1 MNNQTRQISLE
12 ALNAADKDAFIAVL
26 GEVMEHA
33 PWVAEAVYAARPFA
47 TLTALHQAMIDAV
60 RNASDERKLALIR
73 GHPELAVKA
82 MDTLTADSALEQGS
96 AGLDRLSPDDFA
108 TFQKLNAA
116 YRSKFGIPFII
127 CVRRHGR
134 DSILRNFAQRVDN
147 DAATERETALGEIF
161 RIAALR
167 IDLRMTASEHL
178 KVHGRLST
186 HVLDTAGGRP
196 AAGVAIE
203 LCEIA
208 VNGAARVL
216 VRTATNADGRT
227 DQPLIGGR
235 PIPIAS
241 YELRF
246 AIGEY
251 FKLQGAAVAD
261 PAFLGTVPV
270 RFAVAEPEGHYH
282 VPLLVTPW
290 SYATYRGS

>member
-1 MNNQTRQISLE
+1 MNQISLE
-12 ALNAADKDAFIAVL
+12 ALNAADRDTFVALL

-33 PWVAEAVYAARPFA
+33 PWVAETVYAARPFSSLA
-47 TLTALHQAMIDAV
+47 ALYQAMIDAV
-60 RNASDERKLALIR
+60 RDAGDERKLLLIK
-73 GHPELAVKA
+73 GHPQLAVKTL
-82 MDTLTADSALEQGS
+82 DTLTADSAAEQGG
-96 AGLDRLSPDDFA
+96 AGLDRLTAEEFA
-108 TFQKLNAA
+108 EFQKLNED

-134 DSILRNFAQRVDN
+134 DSILRNFRRRLEN
-147 DAATERETALGEIF
+147 DAVVERDTALAEIF
-161 RIAALR
+161 RIGALR
-167 IDLRMTASEHL
+167 LDLRVTAPDRL

-186 HVLDTAGGRP
+186 HVLDTSSGRP

-208 VNGAARVL
+208 ASGATRIVAR
-216 VRTATNADGRT
+216 TTTNADGRS

-235 PIPIAS
+235 PVPIGS

-246 AIGEY
+246 AVGDY
-251 FKLQGAAVAD
+251 FNRRGAAVSD
-261 PAFLGTVPV
+261 PPFLGVVPV
-270 RFAVAEPEGHYH
+270 RFAVSEPEGDYH